1 MPGMGKFLCYTI
13 VMIASLKGKIIA
25 EKDKYV
31 VVDVGGIGYKV
42 YTLTENLLTLNRD
55 KEIFF
60 YIYTNVREDAFDLYG
75 FLEEKEMEFFELL
88 LSISGIGPKS
98 ALGILSIATI
108 DTLKKAISQNDLA
121 YLTKISGIGRKTAE
135 RIVIELRDKVGK
147 MADDTNLS
155 HEMDALEALKSLG
168 YSQIQAREAL
178 KQIQDIKDTNS
189 KVREA
194 LKILGKK

>member
-1 MPGMGKFLCYTI
+1 
-13 VMIASLKGKIIA
+13 MIASLKGKIIA
-25 EKDKYV
+25 EKDRYV
-31 VVDVGGIGYKV
+31 VLDVLGVGYKV
-42 YTLTENLLTLNRD
+42 YTLTENLLPINKE

-60 YIYTNVREDAFDLYG
+60 YIYSHIREDAFDLYG

-98 ALGILSIATI
+98 ALNILSVASIE
-108 DTLKKAISQNDLA
+108 TLKKAISQNDLP

-135 RIVIELRDKVGK
+135 RMVIELRDKVGK
-147 MADDTNLS
+147 MADDSSLS
-155 HEMDALEALKSLG
+155 YELDALEALKSLG
-168 YSQIQAREAL
+168 YNQAVARDVL
-178 KQIQDIKDTNS
+178 KQVEGAKDTNT